1 MCFLGRWNTAL
12 LRTILVL
19 PVALIILALPAA
31 AFPQG
36 RARSLTVEEMAAQ
49 ADVAGVASVQ
59 SLATRLETRTG
70 MICTDFRLTFSE
82 VWKGDPGREFVLVT
96 PGGEL
101 PGRKLSVPGHE
112 FELRVGET
120 IVVFATASR
129 FGNHVVIGLR
139 DGLYRVGPTPAQAVF
154 RVTEFPVSAGRSSPL
169 SLPSLKDAVWK
180 ALGHPSESRSPVPSS
195 PPKEPGLGVPSSEPS
210 TVPESPAPQM
220 KVAAP
225 AAPGDFRLWA
235 GTAVLLVLVAV
246 GCAVLLGKRQRS

>member
-154 RVTEFPVSAGRSSPL
+154 RVTEFPVSAGTSSPL
-169 SLPSLKDAVWK
+169 SLPS
-180 ALGHPSESRSPVPSS
+180 ESRSPLPSS